1 MNPEDFKSFFKSIH
15 GVDPFPWQSRL
26 LKEVIENGW
35 PDVVNLP
42 TSSGKTAIIDVA
54 VFLLAFEASR
64 YQENEFQANKRS
76 RRRIFFVIDRRVV
89 VDEAYERAE
98 RIKKALE
105 SARDGILHEV
115 AEALKKI
122 NYGDGETS
130 GDVETPLEVIRLRG
144 GLPREPPFLK
154 NPLQPAVIV
163 STVDQVGSR
172 LLFRG
177 YGVSKSMRP
186 IHASLVGVDSLI
198 ILDEAHISRPIAK
211 TLDNVKMFQ
220 AEKWSK
226 VKITEPITV
235 VKMSATPY
243 IFRDSKSF
251 ELQEEDL
258 QNELLKKRLS
268 CSKKT
273 RLVEVKKSSNS
284 MAEAN
289 ENLSD
294 KLMEEAIN
302 IINKLENKENPVI
315 GVVANSVIVA
325 RMTFEKIRKW
335 IKDNSENAVLLT
347 GRIRPY
353 ERDVLM
359 KEYLPM
365 IIAGRDRSVNTKPLF
380 VVTTQ
385 TIEVGADIDFD
396 ALVTENASLDA
407 LQQRFGRL
415 NRLGLR
421 ENSAGVIVKGKV
433 PKEEIR
439 KGHPIYGASAEET
452 WQILLKLSRKEKKDR
467 YIDMGA
473 PLREEV
479 QKMEPEEIEKAVS
492 PSSDAPILTPSHMDL
507 LVQTFPPP
515 FTEPSIPLYLHGID
529 AGVQDV
535 QVIWRADLPD
545 MDKKNERDIIETVAA
560 LPPVNSEVMSIPIWA
575 LSFSSDIAMEDL
587 ADVEGVS
594 MNGGTRS
601 DEVKVLKWMGP
612 DESEIVKLGEVM
624 PGDTIIVPSNY
635 GRYDRY
641 GWNPQSSE
649 PVDDVAEET
658 MLDKGKIVLRIN
670 ENLVHKWFP
679 QDKEEEIES
688 ARSLVE
694 NAMERYG
701 NEEDLTE
708 ICEELIDGLLEIPNM
723 KNNVKDALKK
733 LKIERK
739 EYVYPSKERPY
750 GIIIERKS
758 YDDSTEEDDTS
769 SLTFDMELEK
779 HSTMV
784 ADLAMEFASRAG
796 LPSDAVK
803 DIKISAKLHDIGK
816 ADPRFQA
823 WLAGGDANYYRSG
836 KILAKSKEMY
846 ANDWNAIRLAR
857 MKAGYPSGARHE
869 CYSVAMIEDARNQ
882 DLLKE
887 AHDKE
892 LVKYLVGTHHGRGRA
907 SMPAV
912 NDDGISHA
920 VQFIFGG
927 TKVNF
932 NGKHNLERLDSGWT
946 ELFWEVTRRY
956 GYWGSAYMETIVRL
970 ADHICSSRQGEK

>member
-1 MNPEDFKSFFKSIH
+1 MNVEDFKSFFKCIH
-15 GVDPFPWQSRL
+15 GFDPFPWQLRL
-26 LKEVIENGW
+26 LREVVDNGW
-35 PDVVNLP
+35 PEVVNLP

-54 VFLLAFEASR
+54 VFLLALEANGN
-64 YQENEFQANKRS
+64 QGIKRS

-98 RIKKALE
+98 KIKRTLE
-105 SARDGILHEV
+105 SASDGILLEV

-122 NYGDGETS
+122 NYGDL
-130 GDVETPLEVIRLRG
+130 ETPLEVIRLRG
-144 GLPREPPFLK
+144 GLPREPPFVK

-177 YGVSKSMRP
+177 YGVSKSMRS

-198 ILDEAHISRPIAK
+198 ILDEAHISRPFAE
-211 TLDNVKMFQ
+211 TLRNIEMFQ
-220 AEKWSK
+220 KDKDKKWFS
-226 VKITEPITV
+226 VKIAEPITV

-243 IFRDSKSF
+243 VLSDSKSF
-251 ELQEEDL
+251 GLQEEDL
-258 QNELLKKRLS
+258 QNELLKRRLS
-268 CSKKT
+268 CSKITK
-273 RLVEVKKSSNS
+273 LVEVKKSSKS

-294 KLMEEAIN
+294 KLKEEAIDIMN
-302 IINKLENKENPVI
+302 NPRGKGNQVI
-315 GVVANSVIVA
+315 GVIANSVIVA
-325 RMTFEKIRKW
+325 RMTFEKIRKG
-335 IKDNSENAVLLT
+335 IKDKSADAVLLI
-347 GRIRPY
+347 GRVRPY
-353 ERDVLM
+353 ERDILM

-380 VVTTQ
+380 VVATQ

-439 KGHPIYGASAEET
+439 KGHSIYGASAEET
-452 WQILLKLSRKEKKDR
+452 WQILLKLSNKQKKDR

-473 PLREEV
+473 FLREEI
-479 QKMEPEEIEKAVS
+479 QKIEPEKIEKAVS
-492 PSSDAPILTPSHMDL
+492 PSSDAPILTPSHMDM

-515 FTEPSIPLYLHGID
+515 FTEPSIPLYLHGIN
-529 AGVQDV
+529 AGSQDV
-535 QVIWRADLPD
+535 QVIWRADLPKVD
-545 MDKKNERDIIETVAA
+545 RKNERDIIETVAA

-575 LSFSSDIAMEDL
+575 LSFSSDITLEDIT
-587 ADVEGVS
+587 DVEGVS
-594 MNGGTRS
+594 MNDGTRS
-601 DEVKVLKWMGP
+601 DEVNVLKWMGP
-612 DESEIVKLGEVM
+612 DESEIVKLSEVM

-641 GWNPQSSE
+641 GWNPRLSE
-649 PVDDVAEET
+649 PVDDVAEEA
-658 MLDKGKIVLRIN
+658 MLEKGKIVLRIN

-679 QDKEEEIES
+679 QDKGEEIES

-708 ICEELIDGLLEIPNM
+708 ICEELIDGLLEIPDI
-723 KNNVKDALKK
+723 KNNVKDALEK

-739 EYVYPSKERPY
+739 EYVYPSNKKPY

-758 YDDSTEEDDTS
+758 YDDSTGEDDTS

-784 ADLAMEFASRAG
+784 ADLAREFASRAG
-796 LPSDAVK
+796 MPCDTIK
-803 DIKISAKLHDIGK
+803 DIEISANLHDIGK

-823 WLAGGDANYYRSG
+823 WLAGGDTDYLING
-836 KILAKSKEMY
+836 KILAKSKEIY

-857 MKAGYPSGARHE
+857 MNAGYPMGARHE
-869 CYSVAMIEDARNQ
+869 CYSVAMIEDANNQ
-882 DLLKE
+882 DLVKD
-887 AHDKE
+887 AHDKK

-912 NDDGISHA
+912 NDNGMNQVAFNFNGIE
-920 VQFIFGG
+920 
-927 TKVNF
+927 VNF
-932 NGKHNLERLDSGWT
+932 NGEHNLERLDSGWT

-956 GYWGSAYMETIVRL
+956 GYWGTAYIETIVRL
-970 ADHICSSRQGEK
+970 ADHICSSRRGEK

>member
-1 MNPEDFKSFFKSIH
+1 MNVEDFKSFFKCIH
-15 GVDPFPWQSRL
+15 GFDPFPWQLRL
-26 LKEVIENGW
+26 LREVVDNGW
-35 PDVVNLP
+35 PEVVNLP

-54 VFLLAFEASR
+54 VFLLALEADGN
-64 YQENEFQANKRS
+64 QGIKRS

-98 RIKKALE
+98 KIKRKLE
-105 SARDGILHEV
+105 SASDGILLEV

-122 NYGDGETS
+122 NYGDL
-130 GDVETPLEVIRLRG
+130 ETPLEVIRLRG
-144 GLPREPPFLK
+144 GLPREPPFVK

-177 YGVSKSMRP
+177 YGVSKSMHP

-198 ILDEAHISRPIAK
+198 ILDEAHISRPFAE
-211 TLDNVKMFQ
+211 TLRNIEMFQ
-220 AEKWSK
+220 KEKDKKWFS
-226 VKITEPITV
+226 VKIAEPITV

-243 IFRDSKSF
+243 VLSDSKSF
-251 ELQEEDL
+251 GLQEEDL
-258 QNELLKKRLS
+258 QNELLKRRLS
-268 CSKKT
+268 CSKITK
-273 RLVEVKKSSNS
+273 LVEVKKSSKS
-284 MAEAN
+284 IAEAN

-294 KLMEEAIN
+294 KLKEEAMDIMN
-302 IINKLENKENPVI
+302 NPRGEGNQVI
-315 GVVANSVIVA
+315 GVIANSVIVA
-325 RMTFEKIRKW
+325 RMTFEKIRKG
-335 IKDNSENAVLLT
+335 IRDKSADAVLLI
-347 GRIRPY
+347 GRVRPY
-353 ERDVLM
+353 ERDILM

-380 VVTTQ
+380 VVATQ

-439 KGHPIYGASAEET
+439 KGHSIYGASAEET
-452 WQILLKLSRKEKKDR
+452 WQILLKLSNKQKKDR

-473 PLREEV
+473 FLREEI
-479 QKMEPEEIEKAVS
+479 QKMEPEKIEKAVS
-492 PSSDAPILTPSHMDL
+492 PSSDAPILTPSHMDI

-515 FTEPSIPLYLHGID
+515 FTEPSIPLYLHGIN
-529 AGVQDV
+529 AGSEDV
-535 QVIWRADLPD
+535 QVIWRADLPK
-545 MDKKNERDIIETVAA
+545 MDRKNERDIIETVAA
-560 LPPVNSEVMSIPIWA
+560 LPPVSSEVMSVPIWA
-575 LSFSSDIAMEDL
+575 LSFSSDITLEDIT
-587 ADVEGVS
+587 DVEGLSV
-594 MNGGTRS
+594 NDGTRS
-601 DEVKVLKWMGP
+601 DEVNVLKWMGP
-612 DESEIVKLGEVM
+612 DESEIVKLSEVM

-641 GWNPQSSE
+641 GWNPRLSE
-649 PVDDVAEET
+649 PVDDVAEEA
-658 MLDKGKIVLRIN
+658 MLEKGKIVLRIN

-679 QDKEEEIES
+679 QDKGEEIES

-708 ICEELIDGLLEIPNM
+708 ICEELIDGLLEIPDI
-723 KNNVKDALKK
+723 KNNVKDALEK

-739 EYVYPSKERPY
+739 EYVYPSNKKPY
-750 GIIIERKS
+750 GIIIERES

-779 HSTMV
+779 HSRMV
-784 ADLAMEFASRAG
+784 ADLAREFASRAG
-796 LPSDAVK
+796 MPSDTIK
-803 DIKISAKLHDIGK
+803 DIEISANLHDIGK

-823 WLAGGDANYYRSG
+823 WLAGGDTDYLING
-836 KILAKSKEMY
+836 KILAKSKEIY

-857 MKAGYPSGARHE
+857 MNAGYPMGARHE
-869 CYSVAMIEDARNQ
+869 CYSVAMIEDAQNQ
-882 DLLKE
+882 DLVKE

-912 NDDGISHA
+912 NDNGMNQVAFNFNGIE
-920 VQFIFGG
+920 
-927 TKVNF
+927 VNF

-956 GYWGSAYMETIVRL
+956 GYWGTAYMETIVRL
-970 ADHICSSRQGEK
+970 ADHICSSRRGEK

>member
-1 MNPEDFKSFFKSIH
+1 MNVEDFQSFFKCIH
-15 GVDPFPWQSRL
+15 GFDPFPWQLRL
-26 LKEVIENGW
+26 LREVVDNGW
-35 PDVVNLP
+35 PEVVNLP

-54 VFLLAFEASR
+54 VFLLALEANGN
-64 YQENEFQANKRS
+64 QGIKRS

-98 RIKKALE
+98 KIKRTLE
-105 SARDGILHEV
+105 SASDGILLEV

-122 NYGDGETS
+122 NYGDL
-130 GDVETPLEVIRLRG
+130 ETPLEVIRLRG
-144 GLPREPPFLK
+144 GLPREPPFVK

-186 IHASLVGVDSLI
+186 IHGSLVGVDSLI
-198 ILDEAHISRPIAK
+198 ILDEAHISRPFAE
-211 TLDNVKMFQ
+211 TLRNIEMFQ
-220 AEKWSK
+220 KDKDKKWFS
-226 VKITEPITV
+226 VKIAEPITV

-243 IFRDSKSF
+243 VLSDSKSF
-251 ELQEEDL
+251 GLQEEDL

-268 CSKKT
+268 CSKITK
-273 RLVEVKKSSNS
+273 LVEVKKSSKS

-289 ENLSD
+289 ENLSN
-294 KLMEEAIN
+294 KLREEAMDIMN
-302 IINKLENKENPVI
+302 NPRGEVNQVI
-315 GVVANSVIVA
+315 GVIANSVIVA
-325 RMTFEKIRKW
+325 RMTFEKIRKG
-335 IKDNSENAVLLT
+335 IKDKSADAVLLI

-353 ERDVLM
+353 ERDILM

-380 VVTTQ
+380 VVATQ

-439 KGHPIYGASAEET
+439 KGHPIYGESAKET
-452 WQILLKLSRKEKKDR
+452 WQILLKLSNKQKKDR

-473 PLREEV
+473 FLREEI
-479 QKMEPEEIEKAVS
+479 QKMEPENIEKAVS
-492 PSSDAPILTPSHMDL
+492 PSSDAPILTPSYVDM

-515 FTEPSIPLYLHGID
+515 FTEPSIPLYLHGIN
-529 AGVQDV
+529 AGSQDV
-535 QVIWRADLPD
+535 QVIWRADLPK
-545 MDKKNERDIIETVAA
+545 MDRKNERDIIETVAA

-575 LSFSSDIAMEDL
+575 LSFSSDITLEDII
-587 ADVEGVS
+587 DVEGVS
-594 MNGGTRS
+594 MNDGTRS
-601 DEVKVLKWMGP
+601 DEVNVLKWLGP
-612 DESEIVKLGEVM
+612 DESEIVKLSEVM

-641 GWNPQSSE
+641 GWNPRLSE
-649 PVDDVAEET
+649 PVDDVAEEA
-658 MLDKGKIVLRIN
+658 MLENGKIVLRIN
-670 ENLVHKWFP
+670 ENLVHNWFP
-679 QDKEEEIES
+679 QDKGEEIES

-694 NAMERYG
+694 NAMESYG

-708 ICEELIDGLLEIPNM
+708 ICEELIDGLLEIPDI
-723 KNNVKDALKK
+723 KNNVKDSLEK

-739 EYVYPSKERPY
+739 EYVYPSNKMPY

-779 HSTMV
+779 HSKMV
-784 ADLAMEFASRAG
+784 ADLAREFASRAG
-796 LPSDAVK
+796 MPSDTIR
-803 DIKISAKLHDIGK
+803 DIEISANLHDIGK

-823 WLAGGDANYYRSG
+823 WLAGGDTDYLING
-836 KILAKSKEMY
+836 KILAKSKEIY
-846 ANDWNAIRLAR
+846 ATDWNAIRLAR
-857 MKAGYPSGARHE
+857 TNAGYPMGARHE
-869 CYSVAMIEDARNQ
+869 CYSVAMIEDAQNQ
-882 DLLKE
+882 DLVKD

-912 NDDGISHA
+912 NDNGMNQVAFNFNGI
-920 VQFIFGG
+920 
-927 TKVNF
+927 KVNF
-932 NGKHNLERLDSGWT
+932 NGEHNLERLDSGWT

-956 GYWGSAYMETIVRL
+956 GYWGTAYIETIVRL
-970 ADHICSSRQGEK
+970 ADHICSSRRGEK

>member
-1 MNPEDFKSFFKSIH
+1 MNVEDFKSFFKCIH
-15 GVDPFPWQSRL
+15 GYDPFPWQLRL
-26 LKEVIENGW
+26 LREVVDNGW
-35 PDVVNLP
+35 PEVVNLP

-54 VFLLAFEASR
+54 VFLLALEANGN
-64 YQENEFQANKRS
+64 QGIKRS

-98 RIKKALE
+98 KIKKTLE
-105 SARDGILHEV
+105 SASDSILLEV
-115 AEALKKI
+115 VEALKKI
-122 NYGDGETS
+122 NYGDL
-130 GDVETPLEVIRLRG
+130 ETPLEVIRLRG
-144 GLPREPPFLK
+144 GLPREPPFVK

-186 IHASLVGVDSLI
+186 IHASLVDVDSLI
-198 ILDEAHISRPIAK
+198 ILDEAHISRPFAE
-211 TLDNVKMFQ
+211 TLRNIEMFQ
-220 AEKWSK
+220 KDKDKKWFS
-226 VKITEPITV
+226 VKIAEPITV

-243 IFRDSKSF
+243 VLSDSKSF
-251 ELQEEDL
+251 GLQEEDL

-268 CSKKT
+268 CSKSTK
-273 RLVEVKKSSNS
+273 LVEVKKSSKS

-294 KLMEEAIN
+294 KLKEEAIDIMN
-302 IINKLENKENPVI
+302 NPRGKGNQVI
-315 GVVANSVIVA
+315 GVIANSVIVA
-325 RMTFEKIRKW
+325 RMTFEKIRKG
-335 IKDNSENAVLLT
+335 IKNKSADAVLLI

-353 ERDVLM
+353 ERDILM

-365 IIAGRDRSVNTKPLF
+365 IIAGRDRSVNIKPLF
-380 VVTTQ
+380 VVATQ

-452 WQILLKLSRKEKKDR
+452 WQILWKLSNKQKKDR

-473 PLREEV
+473 FLRQEI
-479 QKMEPEEIEKAVS
+479 QKMEPENIEKAVS
-492 PSSDAPILTPSHMDL
+492 PSSDAPILTPSHMDM

-515 FTEPSIPLYLHGID
+515 FTEPSIPLYLHGIN
-529 AGVQDV
+529 AGSQDV
-535 QVIWRADLPD
+535 QVIWRADLPK
-545 MDKKNERDIIETVAA
+545 MDRKNERDIIETVAA

-575 LSFSSDIAMEDL
+575 LSFSSDITLEDIT
-587 ADVEGVS
+587 DVEGVS
-594 MNGGTRS
+594 MNDGTRS
-601 DEVKVLKWMGP
+601 DEVNVLKWMGP
-612 DESEIVKLGEVM
+612 DESEIVKLSEVM

-641 GWNPQSSE
+641 GWNPRLSE
-649 PVDDVAEET
+649 PVDDVAEEA
-658 MLDKGKIVLRIN
+658 MLEKGKIVLRIN

-679 QDKEEEIES
+679 QDKGEEKES

-694 NAMERYG
+694 NAMESYG

-708 ICEELIDGLLEIPNM
+708 ICEELIDGLLEIPDI
-723 KNNVKDALKK
+723 KNNVKDALEK

-739 EYVYPSKERPY
+739 EYVYPSNKKPY

-784 ADLAMEFASRAG
+784 ADLAREFASRAG
-796 LPSDAVK
+796 MPSDTIK
-803 DIKISAKLHDIGK
+803 DIEISANLHDIGK

-823 WLAGGDANYYRSG
+823 WLAGGDTDYLING
-836 KILAKSKEMY
+836 KILAKSKEIY

-857 MKAGYPSGARHE
+857 MNAGYPMGARHE
-869 CYSVAMIEDARNQ
+869 CYSVAMIEDAQNQ
-882 DLLKE
+882 DLVKD
-887 AHDKE
+887 AHDKK

-912 NDDGISHA
+912 NDNGMNQVAFNFNGIE
-920 VQFIFGG
+920 
-927 TKVNF
+927 VNF
-932 NGKHNLERLDSGWT
+932 NGEHNLERLDSGWT

-956 GYWGSAYMETIVRL
+956 GYWGAAYIETIVRL
-970 ADHICSSRQGEK
+970 ADHICSSRRGEK

>member
-1 MNPEDFKSFFKSIH
+1 MNVEDFQSFFKCIH
-15 GVDPFPWQSRL
+15 GFDPFPWQLRL
-26 LKEVIENGW
+26 LREVVDNGW
-35 PDVVNLP
+35 PEVVNLP

-54 VFLLAFEASR
+54 VFLLALEANGN
-64 YQENEFQANKRS
+64 QGIKRS

-98 RIKKALE
+98 KIKRTLE
-105 SARDGILHEV
+105 SASDGILLEV
-115 AEALKKI
+115 AKALKKI
-122 NYGDGETS
+122 NYGDL
-130 GDVETPLEVIRLRG
+130 ETPLEVIRLRG
-144 GLPREPPFLK
+144 GLPREPPFVK

-177 YGVSKSMRP
+177 YGVSKSMHP

-198 ILDEAHISRPIAK
+198 ILDEAHISKPFAE
-211 TLDNVKMFQ
+211 TLRNIEMFQ
-220 AEKWSK
+220 KDKDKKWFS
-226 VKITEPITV
+226 VKIAEPITV

-243 IFRDSKSF
+243 VLSDSKSF
-251 ELQEEDL
+251 GLQEEDL

-268 CSKKT
+268 CSKITK
-273 RLVEVKKSSNS
+273 LVEVKKSSKS

-289 ENLSD
+289 ENLSN
-294 KLMEEAIN
+294 KLREEAMDIMN
-302 IINKLENKENPVI
+302 NPRGEVNQVI
-315 GVVANSVIVA
+315 GVIANSVIVA
-325 RMTFEKIRKW
+325 RMTFEKIRKG
-335 IKDNSENAVLLT
+335 IKDKSADAVLLI

-353 ERDVLM
+353 ERDILM

-380 VVTTQ
+380 VVATQ

-439 KGHPIYGASAEET
+439 KGHPIYGESAKET
-452 WQILLKLSRKEKKDR
+452 WQILLKLSNKQKKDR

-473 PLREEV
+473 FLREEI
-479 QKMEPEEIEKAVS
+479 QKMEPENIEKAVS
-492 PSSDAPILTPSHMDL
+492 PSSDAPILTPSHVDM

-515 FTEPSIPLYLHGID
+515 LTEPSIPLYLHGIN
-529 AGVQDV
+529 AGSQDV
-535 QVIWRADLPD
+535 QVIWRADLPK
-545 MDKKNERDIIETVAA
+545 MDRKNERDIIETVAA

-575 LSFSSDIAMEDL
+575 LSFSSDITLEDII
-587 ADVEGVS
+587 DVEGVS
-594 MNGGTRS
+594 MNDGTRS
-601 DEVKVLKWMGP
+601 DEVNVLKWLGP
-612 DESEIVKLGEVM
+612 DESEIVKLSEVM

-641 GWNPQSSE
+641 GWNPRLSE
-649 PVDDVAEET
+649 PVDDVAEEA
-658 MLDKGKIVLRIN
+658 MLENGKIVLRIN
-670 ENLVHKWFP
+670 ENLVHNWFP
-679 QDKEEEIES
+679 QDKGEEIES

-694 NAMERYG
+694 NAMESYG
-701 NEEDLTE
+701 YEEDLTE
-708 ICEELIDGLLEIPNM
+708 ICEELIDGLLEIPDI
-723 KNNVKDALKK
+723 KNNVKDSLEK

-739 EYVYPSKERPY
+739 EYVYPSNKMPY

-779 HSTMV
+779 HSKMV
-784 ADLAMEFASRAG
+784 ADLAREFASRAG
-796 LPSDAVK
+796 MPSDTIR
-803 DIKISAKLHDIGK
+803 DIEISANLHDIGK

-823 WLAGGDANYYRSG
+823 WLAGGDTDYLING
-836 KILAKSKEMY
+836 KILAKSKEIY
-846 ANDWNAIRLAR
+846 ATDWNAIRLAR
-857 MKAGYPSGARHE
+857 TNAGYPMGARHE
-869 CYSVAMIEDARNQ
+869 CYSVAMIEDAQNQ
-882 DLLKE
+882 DLVKD

-912 NDDGISHA
+912 NDNGMNQVAFNFNGI
-920 VQFIFGG
+920 
-927 TKVNF
+927 KVNF
-932 NGKHNLERLDSGWT
+932 NGEHNLERLDSGWT

-956 GYWGSAYMETIVRL
+956 GYWGTAYIETIVRL
-970 ADHICSSRQGEK
+970 ADHICSSRRGEK